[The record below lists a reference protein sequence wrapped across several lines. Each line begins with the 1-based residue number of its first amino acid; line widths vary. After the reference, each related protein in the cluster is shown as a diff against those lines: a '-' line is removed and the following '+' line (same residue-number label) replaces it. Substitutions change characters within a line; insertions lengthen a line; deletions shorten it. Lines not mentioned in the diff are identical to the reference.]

1 MLSDASSTLAAS
13 TTSSTRDAAPP
24 ASRDRASMRP
34 HVFLIP
40 GYLGFRGKQR
50 YSGYWDTVEPLLTEH
65 GFTCHAVMTEPVA
78 IVARRART
86 LRNAI
91 VAACGDDEDDAPIH
105 LFGHSMGGLD
115 SRYLLSP
122 GASIRLP
129 DDLRA
134 RVQTVVTLST
144 PHYGT
149 PIADFYQ
156 SLRAEDMLGFI
167 GRLAARWSTD
177 GRLDQASRFIKEHRR
192 HIDRVLSTA
201 GREEFARILQ
211 GVAAADPEDY
221 SEVRAYL
228 TSLARYRGALR
239 RLRVH
244 YMGRFNDRIVDDP
257 DMRYVSFV
265 SGAEPVRARDM
276 ETLIYRLGT
285 FIAGGVGRLAI
296 PALPDGGVIPA
307 RQVIS
312 AFPETDDPE
321 TDANDC
327 LTLPPKLS
335 DGVVPSSSQFWGEF
349 AGYVPLDHHAVIG
362 RFNLLPAREP
372 DLRELYGRVAAE
384 LRRTGSPAKGDDD
397 PQPPRA

>member
-1 MLSDASSTLAAS
+1 
-13 TTSSTRDAAPP
+13 
-24 ASRDRASMRP
+24 MRP

-50 YSGYWDTVEPLLTEH
+50 YSGYWDTVEPILTEH

-122 GASIRLP
+122 GTSIRLP

-156 SLRAEDMLGFI
+156 SLRAEDMLGFL

-312 AFPETDDPE
+312 AFPETD
-321 TDANDC
+321 TNDD

-362 RFNLLPAREP
+362 RFDLLPAREP